1 MSRVRKAGK
10 ALKENRIVIL
20 GFILVV
26 FAFYYTLVR
35 SGITTH
41 DELSNLLDARINTF
55 FGKLVWGGRW
65 SLTLM
70 NAIPSYLHALAEN
83 QWVYRLFTIIGLLI
97 ACGGFAMLLQELTD
111 RKITWIALLL
121 FFMFAQIQLDHD
133 GLIAFSFGY
142 QFNTVYAFISLALFH
157 RWLYTRKTKL
167 LIFSAVLYL
176 LGCMAYESFVG
187 YGVLFLIL
195 DLFYLKEQGRIQI
208 RDLFRDLG
216 LHAALAIIYVAQ
228 YVIVRKLSGFQNS
241 DSTVGSGFTI
251 AEVLKTNWKLA
262 FGLFPL
268 NYKPMGWRQLA
279 KACLAISGENLLRWG
294 LVIFLG
300 YVIYQLVIESRE
312 IGWMKYLQMTVFCAA
327 GVFLPGAPAA
337 VTNQMI
343 DWLCHLGI
351 KSYGMSYYSY
361 FFLIAWFAVT
371 LVFLYHLLKKNR
383 IFLILACAVIAL
395 VTEMTMIGNQVY
407 AGGLKEQQDKYDLL
421 WKLIETD
428 RFKEIEDDAQLYVP
442 DYIGIHHQIGTI
454 AEYANGRTGKQLT
467 CTNEKEKIDYEK
479 PVYYIKADTDKDV
492 VYLCRVTEDGITD
505 EIYVMALENVG
516 GTGLLARREE
526 GAAPAVLTV
535 NGEGFNLYGQEIVTG
550 NLGVWGREMLIQCK
564 GMKAESAE
572 VYEASDRMS
581 NELISLGGIYGR
593 EPWGRWAEKEMT
605 VCLNNPGEKEM
616 FADFAVNVLTPED
629 KEAEFTVRTDEG
641 EQKYTVNAETRIE
654 TELMLK
660 PGENRITITS
670 GAPDLEVEGDIR
682 KLNFKVIQMEILMG
696 DEQMDL
702 MNLLSRE

>member
-1 MSRVRKAGK
+1 MNRVRKAGN
-10 ALKENRIVIL
+10 ALKENRIAIL
-20 GFILVV
+20 GFVLVV

-41 DELSNLLDARINTF
+41 DELNNLLQVRINTF
-55 FGKLVWGGRW
+55 FEKLVWGGRW

-70 NAIPSYLHALAEN
+70 NAIPSYLHALAGN

-97 ACGGFAMLLQELTD
+97 ACGGFAMMLRELTD
-111 RKITWIALLL
+111 RKITWIAILL
-121 FFMFAQIQLDHD
+121 FFMFAQVEMDHD

-142 QFNTVYAFISLALFH
+142 QFNTVYVFISLALFQ
-157 RWLYTRKTKL
+157 RWLYTREQKL

-176 LGCMAYESFVG
+176 LGCMAYEAFVG

-195 DLFYLKEQGRIQI
+195 DLFYWKERGRIRI
-208 RDLFRDLG
+208 RDLFKDLG
-216 LHAALAIIYVAQ
+216 LHAALAILYVAQ
-228 YVIVRKLSGFQNS
+228 YIIVRRLSGFQNS
-241 DSTVGSGFTI
+241 DSTVGTGITI

-279 KACLAISGENLLRWG
+279 KACLAISGENILRWG

-300 YVIYQLVIESRE
+300 YVIWQLVSGSRA
-312 IGWMKYLQMTVFCAA
+312 IGWKRYLQITAFCAA
-327 GVFLPGAPAA
+327 GLFLPGVPAA

-343 DWLCHLGI
+343 DWLCYKGI

-361 FFLIAWFAVT
+361 FFLAAWFAVT

-383 IFLILACAVIAL
+383 IFLILACALIAL

-407 AGGLKEQQDKYDLL
+407 ARGLKEQQDRYDLL
-421 WKLIETD
+421 WKLVETD

-442 DYIGIHHQIGTI
+442 DYIGIHYQIGTI

-467 CTNEKEKIDYEK
+467 CTNEKEAIDYEK
-479 PVYYIKADTDKDV
+479 PVYFVKADNDKDV
-492 VYLCRVTEDGITD
+492 VYLCRVTEDGTTD
-505 EIYVMALENVG
+505 EIYIMALEDFG
-516 GTGLLARREE
+516 GMGLLARREE
-526 GAAPAVLTV
+526 GAAPTVLTV
-535 NGEGFNLYGQEIVTG
+535 NGEGHNFYGQEIVTG
-550 NLGVWGREMLIQCK
+550 NLGIWGRELLIQCQ

-581 NELISLGGIYGR
+581 NELVSLGGIYGR

-605 VCLNNPGEKEM
+605 VCINNPGEKDM
-616 FADFAVNVLTPED
+616 YADFAVNVLTPED
-629 KEAEFTVRTDEG
+629 EEAEFT
-641 EQKYTVNAETRIE
+641 
-654 TELMLK
+654 
-660 PGENRITITS
+660 
-670 GAPDLEVEGDIR
+670 DLEVEGDIR
-682 KLNFKVIQMEILMG
+682 KLNFKVIQMEILVG